1 MMTEHKKSSHLSPKP
16 LHEDQ
21 ILLVRILIAFGLIG
35 TTVLI
40 QSYFVDSNRFS
51 HTSWW
56 TGLIVAYLVLQAIVI
71 KILKARP

>member
-1 MMTEHKKSSHLSPKP
+1 MTEHKKSSHLSPKP

-35 TTVLI
+35 ATVLI

-56 TGLIVAYLVLQAIVI
+56 TGWIVAYLVLQAIVI
-71 KILKARP
+71 KILKVRS